1 MNTPDVIEEG
11 LRAWADGNLDAL
23 EAVLDPQVS
32 LRWMQPGPWDC
43 TDRDQIMRLLRRRQT
58 VRHGQPPY
66 PVRVTRVDD
75 DTYVVSSDNTIDPDG
90 PQPFPIATRVTV
102 AAGKVI
108 EMQQY
113 RTEAE
118 PANQPRH

>member
-32 LRWMQPGPWDC
+32 LLWVEPGPWDC
-43 TDRDQIMRLLRRRQT
+43 TNRDQVMRLLRQRQT
-58 VRHGQPPY
+58 ERHGQPPY
-66 PVRVTRVDD
+66 PVHVNRVDD
-75 DTYVVSSDNTIDPDG
+75 ATYVVSSDSPIDPDG
-90 PQPFPIATRVTV
+90 PQPFPVATRITV
-102 AAGKVI
+102 ANGKVT

-113 RTEAE
+113 KTQAQ
-118 PANQPRH
+118 PAVET